1 MTVHLASPFAQG
13 VCLSAHLQV
22 PPFSQ
27 HRPRRAVQ
35 VARRISASATEE
47 GPIARAVNWL
57 SVAVKNSPAN
67 NVKQAIAKAQ
77 AGDYDEGQVA
87 ARLQSYIED
96 NTVVVFSWTSCPF
109 CKKAKARPS
118 FLRAAL
124 PQLVPQFFE
133 QSLVDRL
140 GAKQP
145 SDVICLANICAAR
158 LTSVCSLDRP
168 QLWQALLQDVG
179 ADFLAVELDQMG
191 SEGSALRCEL
201 AKVCTHAFPS

>member
-1 MTVHLASPFAQG
+1 M
-13 VCLSAHLQV
+13 
-22 PPFSQ
+22 
-27 HRPRRAVQ
+27 Q

-77 AGDYDEGQVA
+77 AGDYDEAQVA

-118 FLRAAL
+118 FLQAAL
-124 PQLVPQFFE
+124 PHLVLQFVAGR
-133 QSLVDRL
+133 LKDRL
-140 GAKQP
+140 GAKQL
-145 SDVICLANICAAR
+145 SDLICAAR
-158 LTSVCSLDRP
+158 SKSACSLDCP
-168 QLWQALLQDVG
+168 QL
-179 ADFLAVELDQMG
+179 
-191 SEGSALRCEL
+191 
-201 AKVCTHAFPS
+201 

>member
-13 VCLSAHLQV
+13 VCLSARLQA
-22 PPFSQ
+22 PPFLQ
-27 HRPRRAVQ
+27 NRPRRAAQ

-77 AGDYDEGQVA
+77 AGDYDEAQVA

-118 FLRAAL
+118 SCEQPYLNSFL
-124 PQLVPQFFE
+124 
-133 QSLVDRL
+133 
-140 GAKQP
+140 
-145 SDVICLANICAAR
+145 ICCR
-158 LTSVCSLDRP
+158 
-168 QLWQALLQDVG
+168 
-179 ADFLAVELDQMG
+179 
-191 SEGSALRCEL
+191 
-201 AKVCTHAFPS
+201 